1 MIKTLKQIYFSDKQP
16 LNLQSQLPES
26 KPRTSKQDKHIISKH
41 VKPAT
46 SYRDLA
52 DQIKDCENLMEK
64 ERIYNLLGLLG
75 DMKQKGLPLAPYEV
89 PCAKKNR
96 REGV

>member
-1 MIKTLKQIYFSDKQP
+1 MIKKHSNKSNFSDKQS

-64 ERIYNLLGLLG
+64 RKTIQSAGLARRYEV
-75 DMKQKGLPLAPYEV
+75 KGLPLAPYGI
-89 PCAKKNR
+89 P
-96 REGV
+96 